1 MKKIVSIFCPL
12 ILIFCLSACSHIEDT
27 NGEENFE
34 LNTLSDSDIIN
45 GTSVKANVVV
55 QSFIINKGKLKIS
68 KLSGVKL
75 VDTFNLFNEDL
86 TIVFNTKVKS
96 GNFKLVVIYNG
107 RIDEIPINTTYEY
120 KLENALGE
128 CIVKVAGESAKFEL
142 EYEYN
147 KE

>member
-1 MKKIVSIFCPL
+1 MKKIVSIFCLL

-75 VDTFNLFNEDL
+75 V
-86 TIVFNTKVKS
+86 
-96 GNFKLVVIYNG
+96 VIYNG